1 MGYYDTVHR
10 KGSVDMAGKG
20 SEVTQFR
27 KGQAA
32 NPGGRPKLDPDSKE
46 LLRKNSAQAIR
57 LMHDFLH
64 DPTAFGKGGWIPPK
78 DQLKYLDAAMTRV
91 LGRPDVIAV
100 SHQHTHAGNVSA
112 GLSDRLRAIA
122 DKLPERRA
130 QQRVID
136 AKVIEAQIPDETNE
150 QD

>member
-1 MGYYDTVHR
+1 MHR
-10 KGSVDMAGKG
+10 GDNNQVSRFKPGVSP
-20 SEVTQFR
+20 
-27 KGQAA
+27 
-32 NPGGRPKLDPDSKE
+32 NPDGRPKLDRDSKE

-78 DQLKYLDAAMTRV
+78 DQLKYLDVAMTRV
-91 LGRPDVIAV
+91 LGRPDMIAV
-100 SHQHTHAGNVSA
+100 SHQHTHAGNVA
-112 GLSDRLRAIA
+112 VGLSDRLRAIA

-130 QQRVID
+130 QKRVID
-136 AKVIEAQIPDETNE
+136 AKFIEAQIPDEEDE